1 MYLGLHM
8 LYDGDGD
15 DDGDGDGDG
24 DGGGDGDSPVPEA
37 LRQVGYVNVNVK
49 ASTDIE
55 PPIGQCQ
62 ARLSQA
68 GSQACSQR

>member
-1 MYLGLHM
+1 MHLGLHM

-15 DDGDGDGDG
+15 DDDDGDG

-37 LRQVGYVNVNVK
+37 LRQVGYVNVK

-55 PPIGQCQ
+55 PPTPGGGGGI
-62 ARLSQA
+62 
-68 GSQACSQR
+68 